1 MQLPTHFF
9 SGRKNANICHFYF
22 YFFNCTCSH
31 TLVTNLEF
39 TKYIVFFLKKFVTL
53 IKLYQGSFKRYFGDE
68 KNAEQQES

>member
-1 MQLPTHFF
+1 MIYEIKK
-9 SGRKNANICHFYF
+9 S
-22 YFFNCTCSH
+22 
-31 TLVTNLEF
+31 